1 MFSILLFFFLAL
13 ISEVIGTIG
22 GFGSSV
28 FFVPVAEFFYDFKTV
43 LMLTAILHDFSNSAK
58 LIMFRK
64 HIDFRL
70 LLIYGLPSTVFVIIG
85 AYLSNYL
92 EFRYNELI
100 LGVFLIL
107 FSVFIFVKPS
117 FRLSTTIWSSLTGGS
132 AAGFLAGLI
141 GTGGA
146 LRGMSL
152 AAFNLEKN
160 IFIATSAAIDF
171 FVDFSRTIIYFQN
184 GYFQPKHYSY
194 IPFLLVTAFVGTYLG
209 KISLKKISQEN
220 FRRIVLTL
228 LLLIGITMIVRVL
241 FLQG

>member
-1 MFSILLFFFLAL
+1 MLSVFLFFFLAL
-13 ISEVIGTIG
+13 LSEIVGTIG

-28 FFVPVAEFFYDFKTV
+28 FFVPVAEFFYEFKTV

-64 HIDFRL
+64 HINLRL
-70 LLIYGLPSTVFVIIG
+70 LVIYGLPSTVFVIIG

-92 EFRYNELI
+92 ESGYNELV

-107 FSVFIFVKPS
+107 FSVFIFMKPA
-117 FRLSTTIWSSLTGGS
+117 FRLSTTLWSSLTGGT

-146 LRGMSL
+146 IRGMSL

-160 IFIATSAAIDF
+160 IFVATSAAIDF
-171 FVDFSRTIIYFQN
+171 FVDLSRTVVFLMN
-184 GYFQPKHYSY
+184 GYFHSEHYVY
-194 IPFLLVTAFVGTYLG
+194 VPFLLVTAFAGTYLG
-209 KISLKKISQEN
+209 KISLNKISQEN

-228 LLLIGITMIVRVL
+228 LLLIGITMIIRVL
-241 FLQG
+241 VRH